1 MAIPKRQS
9 LILATAREALKHAE
23 RLVSYLEEKDL
34 QEPDFSAS
42 SAPHPE
48 NSDYDAIRNDLNQA
62 ANDLSLLATGPLQW
76 IRTFCCCHHDLA
88 AWQVALRFKY
98 FTIVPLDRPIS
109 VKEMASKAQMDEDR
123 LRRVMKFLTTQRCFQ
138 EIDDDRFEHTALSAF
153 IASNKDIEQCF
164 AFEAD
169 EMFEAASLTA
179 TSIQKTPYLSEAK
192 DSAFNLRFGTSP
204 YTWYAENPER
214 GARFASAM
222 AGYVQMN
229 RDTEE
234 LTERFPWASLGGKKV
249 VDVGGGSG
257 HVSIHLA
264 TKFPSLSFLVQDVN
278 SVMLEEGPRRPDYAP
293 VRDRVS
299 FMQYSFYEPQPITDA
314 GLFFL
319 RQVIH
324 NCPDE
329 VCVKIFKSFVPAME
343 KSALGTNLLIN
354 DMLLPPPNQ
363 ELKVE
368 EYHLRQIDIHMLN
381 GYAAKQRTLVE
392 FETLLQA
399 ADPRFEVVHVHGKG
413 IMGLIEVKLLRY

>member
-1 MAIPKRQS
+1 MAVMKKQS
-9 LILATAREALKHAE
+9 LILASAREALKNAE
-23 RLVSYLEEKDL
+23 RLVSYLEENGM
-34 QEPDFSAS
+34 QEPNFSADS
-42 SAPHPE
+42 PPHPE
-48 NSDYDAIRNDLNQA
+48 NGEYDAIRNDLNQA
-62 ANDLSLLATGPLQW
+62 ATDLSLLATGPLQW
-76 IRTFCCCHHDLA
+76 IRTFCCCHHDMA

-109 VKEMASKAQMDEDR
+109 VKEMSSKAQMDEDR
-123 LRRVMKFLTTQRCFQ
+123 LRRVMTFLTTQRCFQ
-138 EIDDDRFEHTALSAF
+138 ELDDDRFEHTALSAF
-153 IASNKDIEQCF
+153 ISKNKDIEQCF

-169 EMFEAASLTA
+169 EMFEAASMTA
-179 TSIQKTPYLSEAK
+179 TSIQKAPFTSEAK
-192 DSAFNLRFGTSP
+192 NSAFNLRFGTSP

-229 RDTEE
+229 RDHKE
-234 LTERFPWASLGGKKV
+234 LMDRFPWASLGDTKV

-257 HVSIHLA
+257 HVSIYLA
-264 TKFPSLSFLVQDVN
+264 AKFPNLKFLVQDVN
-278 SVMLEEGPRRPDYAP
+278 TVMLEEGPRRPDYAP
-293 VRDRVS
+293 VQERVS
-299 FMQYSFYEPQPITDA
+299 FMKYSFYEPQPITDA

-319 RQVIH
+319 RQVTH
-324 NCPDE
+324 NYPDD

-368 EYHLRQIDIHMLN
+368 EYHLRQIDIHMLD
-381 GYAAKQRTLVE
+381 GYAAKQRSLAE
-392 FETLLQA
+392 FEALLKE

-413 IMGLIEVKLLRY
+413 IMGLIEVTLKQ